1 MIPPPYCIRDAE
13 PADARAL
20 AQIRVASWRMAYAG
34 IVPGAILER
43 MDVARNEEFFAAR
56 IATTSGT
63 AEGRETI
70 AIESDF
76 EPDGSSPVVQGYALI
91 GPCADPDAAG
101 LGEIEAIYLDPSAIG
116 HGLGRVLLDAA
127 VERLRIAKRAAIV
140 LWVLTDNDRARRF
153 YVRSGFEADGAV
165 RMLDFDG
172 VSIEEI
178 RYRRTLPRS

>member
-43 MDVARNEEFFAAR
+43 MDVARNEAFFATR
-56 IATTSGT
+56 MATTSAT
-63 AEGRETI
+63 ADGRETI
-70 AIESDF
+70 VIEGQT
-76 EPDGSSPVVQGYALI
+76 EPGGSSPGVVGYALI
-91 GPCADPDAAG
+91 GPCADVDAAG

-127 VERLRIAKRAAIV
+127 VERLRVAKSAAIV

-153 YVRSGFEADGAV
+153 YVRSGFEPDGAV

-172 VSIEEI
+172 IAIEEI
-178 RYRRTLPRS
+178 RYRRMLPSA